1 MKERKKKDFMICVKK
16 KKIIRTLR
24 LLRRFQA
31 SVLQHVASFLCLWIH
46 TYSIFSFPLEKT
58 LNKARKE
65 MVRKLKCQIR
75 VIDL

>member
-1 MKERKKKDFMICVKK
+1 MICVKKK

-24 LLRRFQA
+24 LLRRFQT